1 MTTVRTTSCYATTGR
16 RSRRCFSTS
25 RAGAP
30 KGPQRGPYK
39 GFYERPPKKAR
50 HEQRRN
56 PSGHSLASHR
66 GDDPA
71 LLVSADLVVAAPT
84 GAGVLAGPANHN
96 LGIPAELHLA
106 ECRVLCP
113 RRRHLC
119 RRYHPVGYPVSR
131 AARIFDLV

>member
-1 MTTVRTTSCYATTGR
+1 MTTVRTTSCCATTGR
-16 RSRRCFSTS
+16 RLRRCFSTS
-25 RAGAP
+25 RAAAT
-30 KGPQRGPYK
+30 KGLQKRLQKDPYK
-39 GFYERPPKKAR
+39 RCYERPPKKAR

-56 PSGHSLASHR
+56 SSGHSLASHR

-71 LLVSADLVVAAPT
+71 LLVSADLVVAAPA
-84 GAGVLAGPANHN
+84 GVGVLAGPANHN

-119 RRYHPVGYPVSR
+119 
-131 AARIFDLV
+131 